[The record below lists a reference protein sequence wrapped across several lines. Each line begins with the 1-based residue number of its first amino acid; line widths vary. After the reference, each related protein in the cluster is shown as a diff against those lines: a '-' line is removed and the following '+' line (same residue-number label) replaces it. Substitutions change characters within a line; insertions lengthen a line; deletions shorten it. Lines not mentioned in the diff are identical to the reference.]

1 MRIMAET
8 TSITDDLSTDLAKAS
23 SSSQESTSADFRIC
37 SHVAFSDNIMNTEKD
52 PSVAQRDLHLAIP
65 GRWSLTL
72 FPKIYG
78 VAEGFLMLLSQVIRL
93 ANERDLSMRQPSGE
107 GRLDLKDFWTW
118 AKALEKGINVLLS
131 SCKSRTFYTYDD
143 EIEVERDNARA
154 HAMYTA
160 LLIFF
165 HRRIY
170 DIDAALLQREVD
182 AVRISLVR
190 VQQDEAGRG
199 NGNTASLIWPAFI
212 AACEAIHT
220 ESQMFFST
228 WFDSCF
234 TSTGLVSASLAK
246 QVFEMIWAKRL
257 EPGLDGE
264 TCSWPEILRV
274 KKISL
279 MCT

>member
-1 MRIMAET
+1 MA
-8 TSITDDLSTDLAKAS
+8 I
-23 SSSQESTSADFRIC
+23 
-37 SHVAFSDNIMNTEKD
+37 EKD

-78 VAEGFLMLLSQVIRL
+78 VAESFLMLLSQVIRL

-107 GRLDLKDFWTW
+107 GRLDLKDFWLR
-118 AKALEKGINVLLS
+118 AKALEKGIHILLS
-131 SCKSRTFYTYDD
+131 SCKSGTSSIYED
-143 EIEVERDNARA
+143 EGQLERNNARA

-170 DIDAALLQREVD
+170 DLDAALLQREVD
-182 AVRISLVR
+182 AVRDSLICT
-190 VQQDEAGRG
+190 QQDEAGRG
-199 NGNTASLIWPAFI
+199 DDNTASLIWPAFI
-212 AACEAIHT
+212 AACEAIHI
-220 ESQMFFST
+220 ESQLFFSA

-234 TSTGLVSASLAK
+234 TGTGLVSASLAK
-246 QVFEMIWAKRL
+246 QVIEMIWAKRL

-264 TCSWPEILRV
+264 SCSWPEIFRV
-274 KKISL
+274 KKIRL